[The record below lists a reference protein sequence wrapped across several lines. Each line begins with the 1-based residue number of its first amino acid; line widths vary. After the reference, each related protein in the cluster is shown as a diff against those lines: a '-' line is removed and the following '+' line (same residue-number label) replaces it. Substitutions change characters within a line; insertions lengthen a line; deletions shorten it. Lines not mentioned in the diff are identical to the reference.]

1 MNDDDFK
8 QEVRDG
14 LRSLR
19 DDIKE
24 LARQTAETNTT
35 LIMRGGVID
44 RLDAAEESLK
54 RVSEKA
60 TETKAELGTIK
71 AKVAFAA
78 ACVSA
83 LIASAWAI
91 ITQFWKVD

>member
-14 LRSLR
+14 LKSLR
-19 DDIKE
+19 EDIKE
-24 LARQTAETNTT
+24 LAQQTAETNTT

-60 TETKAELGTIK
+60 TETKSELGTIK
-71 AKVAFAA
+71 SKVAFAA

-83 LIASAWAI
+83 LIAAAWAI
-91 ITQFWKVD
+91 ITQLWKVN

>member
-14 LRSLR
+14 LKSLR
-19 DDIKE
+19 EDIKE

-54 RVSEKA
+54 LVSEKA
-60 TETKAELGTIK
+60 TETKSELSTIK

-91 ITQFWKVD
+91 ITQLWKSN